1 MRLLI
6 KSVIIFILSVGST
19 FAETPDTPPK
29 KSSTNL
35 NLLIWLVMPMCIS
48 EQVNICTPFRA
59 MMKKRKSSQTG
70 TSSQSDALL
79 N

>member
-1 MRLLI
+1 MQLLI
-6 KSVIIFILSVGST
+6 KSVIIFTLFVGST

-35 NLLIWLVMPMCIS
+35 NLLIWLVMPMCIN
-48 EQVNICTPFRA
+48 EQINICTPFRA
-59 MMKKRKSSQTG
+59 MMKKRKSSQTE